1 MALAAQHAG
10 YARQKRLPRARGVD
24 RGFELWIE
32 AWGEFQMHPE
42 ELIEEGNDV
51 LALVRYRLRGAGS
64 GIDIEQLVAH
74 LLRVEDGLIRAWWMF
89 GDADK
94 ARRRF
99 VDGDRPA

>member
-1 MALAAQHAG
+1 
-10 YARQKRLPRARGVD
+10 
-24 RGFELWIE
+24 
-32 AWGEFQMHPE
+32 
-42 ELIEEGNDV
+42 V

-74 LLRVEDGLIRAWWMF
+74 LLRVEDGLVRSWWMF

-99 VDGDRPA
+99 LDGDRPG